1 MKKILSLVLM
11 LILFGAISNAFC
23 GERLGAKTWSGG
35 QTVDVVALKKNL
47 DSYRGTIVGMRF
59 HFRGKDIRHTKP
71 SWYQSA
77 IWERDPQNKKGFADV
92 QVMVAKKDLAAFK
105 SITTDSQS
113 LEVLT
118 VYGHVLHDQEAPKWV
133 FVRLI
138 GRNAIVD
145 PAGNAIVSW

>member
-1 MKKILSLVLM
+1 VLVLT
-11 LILFGAISNAFC
+11 LLSAINAFC
-23 GERLGAKTWSGG
+23 GERIGAKTWSGV

-47 DSYRGTIVGMRF
+47 DSYHGAIVGMRF

-77 IWERDPQNKKGFADV
+77 IWQRDPQNKKGFTDV

-113 LEVLT
+113 PETLT
-118 VYGHVLHDQEAPKWV
+118 VYGQVLHDQETPKWV

-138 GRNAIVD
+138 GRNATLD
-145 PAGNAIVSW
+145 PAGNATVSW